1 MKHRE
6 GSNGLLILEGSYGH
20 ASVQI
25 DVTIPLQALVK
36 DSTLRMDST
45 ASKSN
50 FTGFYD
56 PCLGQEK
63 TLRIRYLFHSQIHSV
78 AYRDTEAI
86 LLPNEG
92 EKECSP
98 IDRSS
103 LLFDFRSF
111 TFVNPSLSSLF
122 VHAFYHLTPKSL
134 FFRCSFDQSLDCS
147 SSLSIARIRPVPI
160 PLNSDSMKCPNTRNK
175 PV

>member
-20 ASVQI
+20 ASIQI
-25 DVTIPLQALVK
+25 DVAIPLQALVK
-36 DSTLRMDST
+36 DSTLRMAST

-63 TLRIRYLFHSQIHSV
+63 TLRIRYLFHSRIHSV
-78 AYRDTEAI
+78 VYRDTEAI

-92 EKECSP
+92 EKECSS
-98 IDRSS
+98 IDWSIIVVR
-103 LLFDFRSF
+103 FQIIYCRESF
-111 TFVNPSLSSLF
+111 TVLSP
-122 VHAFYHLTPKSL
+122 LTPQSL
-134 FFRCSFDQSLDCS
+134 FFRCFFAQSLDCS
-147 SSLSIARIRPVPI
+147 SSRSTVLIRPVPI